1 MRGGAIEKEDST
13 NNNNNKQLSP
23 SVKEILS
30 QMFKSSF
37 N

>member
-13 NNNNNKQLSP
+13 NNNNKQLSP